1 MACKKKGPAA
11 LGADCAPAHAL
22 TVLSKARLQSQAQ
35 LLPVNQPVL
44 AHVRSKEGCCALRLQ
59 GAARDK
65 ARRVGVCGL
74 GDRLP
79 HQERRKRLDDAQQGR
94 RLGASSFL
102 LHFVRACQLRA
113 VCARTRRRLEKHTP
127 SLVREL
133 VREASCLPFFPRGAF
148 ASLRSDLR
156 SFSPS

>member
-1 MACKKKGPAA
+1 VACKKKGPAA

-113 VCARTRRRLEKHTP
+113 VCARTRRRRLAEKHTP
-127 SLVREL
+127 SHMCVNLCVKQ
-133 VREASCLPFFPRGAF
+133 A
-148 ASLRSDLR
+148 ASLFFHAAPLLHSDQT
-156 SFSPS
+156 